1 MIDWTAIF
9 VFTLFT
15 IFGIIAI
22 FYFPAAFIDKKWP
35 FRDKNKK
42 KINAMCPYT
51 SGITFIQPAIRPQ
64 NVAVQSIDSTIIK
77 YICTLVSRTYPIGLY
92 FKFIILFQQ

>member
-22 FYFPAAFIDKKWP
+22 FYFPAAIIEKKWP
-35 FRDKNKK
+35 FQDKNKK
-42 KINAMCPYT
+42 KIN
-51 SGITFIQPAIRPQ
+51 SG
-64 NVAVQSIDSTIIK
+64 
-77 YICTLVSRTYPIGLY
+77 G
-92 FKFIILFQQ
+92 KFG